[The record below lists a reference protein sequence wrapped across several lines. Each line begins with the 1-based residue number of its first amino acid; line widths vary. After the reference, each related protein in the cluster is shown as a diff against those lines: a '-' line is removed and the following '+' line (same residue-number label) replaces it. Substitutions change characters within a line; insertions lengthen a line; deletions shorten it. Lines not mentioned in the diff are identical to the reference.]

1 MAPGAGGWHSGGPI
15 PAVLPPMRIA
25 VLTDLHANREA
36 TEAVLAAVARL
47 APDRIV
53 LLGDIVG
60 YGPDPVFAVEATE
73 RLVADG
79 ALCVLGNHDEAT
91 VQGPD
96 GMTPHAHDAILWT
109 RRQLSPAHLAFL
121 SRLPLTA
128 ELPDLL
134 LAHAS
139 AATPAKW
146 PYLRHEKAARDCLAA
161 TAAPLVICGHTHAPA
176 IYYALPGREPMRF
189 TPLPQVA
196 APLSAIRRHVV
207 VVGAVG
213 QPRDGNPAACFALL
227 DTDRSEVTMV
237 RVPYDTQETA
247 RKIAAAGLPDWLG
260 LRLQVGR

>member
-1 MAPGAGGWHSGGPI
+1 MARRARRWHSKSPI
-15 PAVLPPMRIA
+15 PAVLPPMRLA

-36 TEAVLAAVARL
+36 TEAVLATVARL

-60 YGPDPVFAVEATE
+60 YGPDPVFAVEAAA
-73 RLVADG
+73 RLVEDG
-79 ALCVLGNHDEAT
+79 ALCLLGNHDEAA
-91 VQGPD
+91 VQGPG
-96 GMTPHAHDAILWT
+96 GMTPHAHDAIVWT
-109 RRQLSPAHLAFL
+109 RGQLSPAHLAFL
-121 SRLPLTA
+121 SSLKLTA
-128 ELPDLL
+128 ELPGMLL
-134 LAHAS
+134 VHAS
-139 AATPAKW
+139 AAAPERW
-146 PYLRHEKAARDCLAA
+146 SYLRHEKAARECLAA
-161 TAAPLVICGHTHAPA
+161 TQAPLVLCGHTHVPA
-176 IYYALPGREPMRF
+176 IYYALPGREPVCF

-213 QPRDGNPAACFALL
+213 QPRDGNPAACLALV
-227 DTDRSEVTMV
+227 DTDRREVTMI